1 MRDLAEARTAWGLPW
16 PCVYEFFSVVTSARI
31 WRDAASTPKQAWAQ
45 LDAWFG
51 SPTIRLLGETEGFAA
66 ILAGFLVR
74 PRVRGPIVHDAL
86 IAALCIAHGA
96 EVLLTR
102 DRDFGLFT
110 ELETRDPFA

>member
-1 MRDLAEARTAWGLPW
+1 
-16 PCVYEFFSVVTSARI
+16 VVRI
-31 WRDAASTPKQAWAQ
+31 PHDPPPGRN
-45 LDAWFG
+45 
-51 SPTIRLLGETEGFAA
+51 EGFAA